1 MRNRSPVTAVLVGAV
16 LAVAVVAAPG
26 SAAAAQGGASSPTA
40 IRGAGPI
47 HPFPTRAI
55 WAHEIMTY
63 EERYDTWLKMREAVT
78 PAERYSIWAK
88 KRAELERRA
97 AEHGMVL
104 RDSMPMMVSR
114 EESYGG
120 YAPYAAP
127 HGAPGPLAAATP
139 FAPGYYGAPYGAR
152 PPAPERPV
160 PAQGWVGPHYFG
172 VMPHLLPPMG
182 R

>member
-1 MRNRSPVTAVLVGAV
+1 MRSRSPVTAVLVGAV
-16 LAVAVVAAPG
+16 LAIAVAAAPG
-26 SAAAAQGGASSPTA
+26 SAMAVQGGASSPTA

-55 WAHEIMTY
+55 LPHEIMTY

-78 PAERYSIWAK
+78 PGERYAIWAK

-104 RDSMPMMVSR
+104 RDTMPMMVSR
-114 EESYGG
+114 EEGYGG
-120 YAPYAAP
+120 YTPYAAP
-127 HGAPGPLAAATP
+127 HA
-139 FAPGYYGAPYGAR
+139 APGYAAPYGPR
-152 PPAPERPV
+152 PPVFERPA

-172 VMPHLLPPMG
+172 VMPHLMPPMG